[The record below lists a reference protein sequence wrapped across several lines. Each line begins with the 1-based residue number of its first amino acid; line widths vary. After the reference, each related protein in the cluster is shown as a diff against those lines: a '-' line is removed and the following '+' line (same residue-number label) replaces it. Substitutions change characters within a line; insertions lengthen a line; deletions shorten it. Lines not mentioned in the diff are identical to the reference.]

1 MTSKQQLTG
10 DFRASA
16 KSAMAFMA
24 PAVHVK
30 LTLDAAKEGKS
41 LAYLVAE
48 TLAKRAGRRLDGSRL
63 RGGK

>member
-16 KSAMAFMA
+16 KSAMAFMS
-24 PAVHVK
+24 PTVHVH
-30 LTLDAAKEGKS
+30 LTARAAKEGKS
-41 LAYLVAE
+41 LAYFIAE
-48 TLAKRAGRRLDGSRL
+48 TLAGKAGRKLDGSRQ